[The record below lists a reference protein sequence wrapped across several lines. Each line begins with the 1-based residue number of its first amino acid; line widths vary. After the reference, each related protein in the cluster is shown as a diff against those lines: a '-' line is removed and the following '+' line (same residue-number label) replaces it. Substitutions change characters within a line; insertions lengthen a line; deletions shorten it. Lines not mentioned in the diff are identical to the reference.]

1 MLREK
6 SVNELKKKVKEF
18 IKRQKRPFSIND
30 VAREFKISWTTARAL
45 LLELALEG
53 EVEVMKTT
61 KSYIFIPKRGDSNE
75 NREKSER

>member
-6 SVNELKKKVKEF
+6 EVKELRKRIREF
-18 IKRQKRPFSIND
+18 IRQQKQPFSVND
-30 VAREFKISWTTARAL
+30 VAREFDISWTTARAI

-61 KSYIFIPKRGDSNE
+61 KSYVFIPKGGQRDE
-75 NREKSER
+75 NQ

>member
-6 SVNELKKKVKEF
+6 EVKELRKRIREF
-18 IKRQKRPFSIND
+18 VRRQKQPFSVND
-30 VAREFKISWTTARAL
+30 VAKEFNISWTTARAI

-61 KSYIFIPKRGDSNE
+61 KSYVFIPKGGQKNE
-75 NREKSER
+75 N

>member
-6 SVNELKKKVKEF
+6 EVKELRKRIREF
-18 IKRQKRPFSIND
+18 VRRQKQPFSVND
-30 VAREFKISWTTARAL
+30 VAKEFNISWTTARAI

-61 KSYIFIPKRGDSNE
+61 KSYVFIPKGGQRNE
-75 NREKSER
+75 NK